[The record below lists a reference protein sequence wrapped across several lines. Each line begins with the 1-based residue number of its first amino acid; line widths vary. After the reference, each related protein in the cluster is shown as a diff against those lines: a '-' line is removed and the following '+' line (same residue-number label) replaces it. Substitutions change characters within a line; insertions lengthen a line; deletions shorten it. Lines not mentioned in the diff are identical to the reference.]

1 MRRVCRPATATA
13 IIIGR
18 QRQRLLPTTILSVLL
33 LLQLLHVE
41 ASLEDLDGSHRVLN
55 GVGGHRGAGLSL
67 TVSLAATI
75 KMDAEGRSVQE

>member
-33 LLQLLHVE
+33 LLQLLDVE

-55 GVGGHRGAGLSL
+55 GV
-67 TVSLAATI
+67 
-75 KMDAEGRSVQE
+75 